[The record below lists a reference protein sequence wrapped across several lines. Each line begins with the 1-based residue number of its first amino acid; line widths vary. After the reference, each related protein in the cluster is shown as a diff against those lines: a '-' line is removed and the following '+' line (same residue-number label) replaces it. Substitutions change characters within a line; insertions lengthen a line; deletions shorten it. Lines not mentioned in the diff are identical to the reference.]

1 MDDELLGAIKEVKAL
16 AEDNNKILH
25 GMRRNARIAR
35 VWRIF
40 YWLIILGTGV
50 ASYYYLQPYINT
62 LTDTYKSL
70 QATQQKMSDLP
81 QSFNLDALKN
91 YFGSNSTK

>member
-50 ASYYYLQPYINT
+50 ASYYYLQPYINSMT
-62 LTDTYKSL
+62 QAYKNI
-70 QATQQKMSDLP
+70 QAAQDKVG
-81 QSFNLDALKN
+81 SFDIDSFKN
-91 YFGSNSTK
+91 YFSGGSTK